1 MSKRPG
7 IKLKVASPCPAKW
20 DDMKGDDA
28 VRHCDSCDK
37 DVFQISN
44 MSTEQ
49 VEEFLLSRK
58 GFRTCVRFFQRA
70 DGTLLT
76 GDCSVGKQARRKR
89 RVISAVGAAAVGA
102 SALGLSFGSSPEP
115 SSAGSDC
122 ALQASPTTPEAASP
136 KTAPPPKPE
145 AVHEIQGELPSE
157 PRYRE
162 ILGDVGYDPGED
174 FGEELGELEE

>member
-28 VRHCDSCDK
+28 VRHCGSCNK

-49 VEEFLLSRK
+49 VERFLLDRK
-58 GFRTCVRFFQRA
+58 GLRTCVKFYQRA

-76 GDCSVGKQARRKR
+76 NDCSVGKKAKRKR
-89 RVISAVGAAAVGA
+89 KILAAATAATIGA
-102 SALGLSFGSSPEP
+102 GALGLGYGLSPETP
-115 SSAGSDC
+115 QAKAKPACSIESAPEP
-122 ALQASPTTPEAASP
+122 QQTPKLE
-136 KTAPPPKPE
+136 PE
-145 AVHEIQGELPSE
+145 PIRHIQGLVAPE
-157 PRYRE
+157 PEYIE
-162 ILGDVGYDPGED
+162 MLGNVAYEADED
-174 FGEELGELEE
+174 IGEELGELALE

>member
-28 VRHCDSCDK
+28 VRHCDSCNK

-49 VEEFLLSRK
+49 VERFLLARK
-58 GFRTCVRFFQRA
+58 GLRTCVRFYQRA

-76 GDCSVGKQARRKR
+76 GDCSVGKKAKRKKK
-89 RVISAVGAAAVGA
+89 VLSAATAAAIGA
-102 SALGLSFGSSPEP
+102 GALGLSYGLSPDAPQSKAKPACHIDSAPSPATKITPEP
-115 SSAGSDC
+115 KVD
-122 ALQASPTTPEAASP
+122 
-136 KTAPPPKPE
+136 PKP
-145 AVHEIQGELPSE
+145 VQGEIPVQTEYVEL
-157 PRYRE
+157 
-162 ILGDVGYDPGED
+162 LGDIAYEPDED
-174 FGEELGELEE
+174 IGEELGELATE